1 MVSRSKSRIA
11 GAFAGIAGFLV
22 FLSSPAP
29 AQQAVIVVQSTPPA
43 YMNIERVPYA
53 DLNLLTRA
61 GTESLH
67 RRVSRAVER
76 VCLYDNGRWY
86 GLGEPDFNQCNV
98 ESLERR
104 PSADGRRDLSCA
116 GGRLL
121 PEILGWASSAPSV
134 ESDSAR
140 VPARPDT
147 IDPTCS

>member
-53 DLNLLTRA
+53 ELNLLTRA

-86 GLGEPDFNQCNV
+86 GLGEPDFNQCTWRAWN
-98 ESLERR
+98 
-104 PSADGRRDLSCA
+104 G
-116 GGRLL
+116 
-121 PEILGWASSAPSV
+121 
-134 ESDSAR
+134 
-140 VPARPDT
+140 ARPQMAGA
-147 IDPTCS
+147 IYRAREVAYYPRY

>member
-86 GLGEPDFNQCNV
+86 GLGEPDFKQCTWRAWN
-98 ESLERR
+98 
-104 PSADGRRDLSCA
+104 G
-116 GGRLL
+116 
-121 PEILGWASSAPSV
+121 
-134 ESDSAR
+134 
-140 VPARPDT
+140 ARPQMAGA
-147 IDPTCS
+147 IYRAREVAYYPRY